1 MGSYRVLS
9 RFFLRLTR
17 TRFLLRS
24 FTVLVLAAI
33 LAIFVYGMTAA
44 LLGTILP
51 ELSARF
57 RLTPRRNGAIA
68 STQALGLILASV
80 GVGPLIDSEG
90 KKTSLALGLGLI
102 ALALLLLP
110 RSAGFASI
118 LAYLFLLGLGGGI
131 VVTGANALGS
141 DVPQPI
147 RATALNLL
155 NLFFGLGGMATPF
168 LAANLPHWNST
179 RLCYLVAAL
188 TAVALATSAAAPMPA
203 PVRVSAL
210 EFSSGLSALAK
221 PALLLLA
228 LLLFLYVACEAGV
241 WNWLVRHLIAQG
253 VPEPR
258 ALNILSLGFA
268 LGLLVGR
275 VAVAQI
281 LRTVPSETV
290 TLAAAAMMAVTTF
303 WMLRATTAATAGVA
317 VFLAGV
323 AMAPVFPTALAIVA
337 NAFPRMT
344 ATAQG
349 IAIASGWL
357 GLAVSSR
364 VIGSIAGS
372 DPKRLK
378 KALLVIPVSAV
389 AMVAV
394 TLAPRRL

>member
-1 MGSYRVLS
+1 M
-9 RFFLRLTR
+9 
-17 TRFLLRS
+17 
-24 FTVLVLAAI
+24 LVLAAI

-80 GVGPLIDSEG
+80 GVGPLIDNEG
-90 KKTSLALGLGLI
+90 KKTGLALGLGLI

-110 RSAGFASI
+110 RSTGFAGI
-118 LAYLFLLGLGGGI
+118 LAFLFLLGLGGGI

-147 RATALNLL
+147 RATTLNLL

-168 LAANLPHWNST
+168 LAANLPHWNSA

-203 PVRVSAL
+203 PVSVSAFA
-210 EFSSGLSALAK
+210 FSSALSALAK

-253 VPEPR
+253 VPGPR

-268 LGLLVGR
+268 LGLLIGR
-275 VAVAQI
+275 AVVAQI

-290 TLAAAAMMAVTTF
+290 TLAAAATMAVTTF
-303 WMLRATTAATAGVA
+303 WMLRARTAAMAGVA

-323 AMAPVFPTALAIVA
+323 AMAPVFPTALAMVA
-337 NAFPRMT
+337 GAFPRMT

-364 VIGSIAGS
+364 VIGAIAGS

-378 KALLVIPVSAV
+378 KALLAIPMSAV

-394 TLAPRRL
+394 TLALRRL